1 MLSDL
6 LTDTNKVA
14 KASLTDMQMM
24 SQLGMFMTCNYHW
37 MRSIIVIFMLTM
49 NSILS
54 YFRFCTSYIV
64 ASYYIAAD
72 YPPTC
77 KELGTTIATTRTTV
91 ATSLAT
97 TICNY
102 THVRGLLDSA
112 VVRSSGSPQ
121 LRSQVSCMPF
131 RYIFCVFLPCSGI
144 PFLQL
149 QSVCAVI
156 GPPDSSSPRR
166 QQRLL
171 IGCTEHSGGG

>member
-1 MLSDL
+1 
-6 LTDTNKVA
+6 
-14 KASLTDMQMM
+14 
-24 SQLGMFMTCNYHW
+24 
-37 MRSIIVIFMLTM
+37 MLTL

-54 YFRFCTSYIV
+54 AFLSCTSYIV
-64 ASYYIAAD
+64 ASFYIAVD
-72 YPPTC
+72 SPPTF
-77 KELGTTIATTRTTV
+77 KELGPTIATTRATV
-91 ATSLAT
+91 ATSLTT
-97 TICNY
+97 TICNN
-102 THVRGLLDSA
+102 THERGLLDSA
-112 VVRSSGSPQ
+112 VVRSSGSPH